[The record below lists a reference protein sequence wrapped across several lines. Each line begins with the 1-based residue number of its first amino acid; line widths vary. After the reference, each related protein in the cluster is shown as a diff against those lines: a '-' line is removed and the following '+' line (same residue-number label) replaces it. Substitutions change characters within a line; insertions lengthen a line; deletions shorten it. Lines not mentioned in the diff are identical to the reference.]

1 MSGTPAAPARAL
13 GARSPGSISGVL
25 ARTGYQLVEQAPVV
39 LAAGTAASAAVVAAL
54 FLLPP
59 LPALLVS
66 LVALTEAAAGA
77 MGAFQA
83 DAAGRI
89 LAGRGRGRA
98 SLGRALLRGLPLGGM
113 QALLAAVVYAAWHF
127 HRTHGGFPLLVFAL
141 LQTYLAA
148 VAAAAQLYALPLAV
162 ADGLP
167 ARRALLVAVKLLAE
181 NRRYSTGAL
190 LQLAAGSVILA
201 ATLLGFPLVWP
212 AACAAYSQNITE
224 NLLLGYGRTEG
235 A

>member
-1 MSGTPAAPARAL
+1 
-13 GARSPGSISGVL
+13 VL
-25 ARTGYQLVEQAPVV
+25 AHTGYQLVEQAPVV

-181 NRRYSTGAL
+181 NRRYSAGAL